1 MQRIL
6 TAAVVLLFG
15 SVLNAQTTPIYN
27 SIPSPLPPSLTS
39 QNFQAARISEF
50 GNLVKFGGTNRHL
63 TSVTVAMVT
72 WGYFSK
78 YNTAGTPNNG
88 SWSHNITLN
97 LYSVNNGNPNVPGTL
112 IQSVTQ
118 PFLIPWRPEPSPDC
132 ELNLWRAS
140 DGCHN
145 GLAFTITFDLSSL
158 QQPLPDQVIFGIA
171 YNTESAGQ
179 APTGIDGPYDDL
191 NVGLNATNTNAVPGA
206 SNPLQ
211 PQPYMNSSIPGN
223 YADNGA
229 LGVNVFRLDAGNN
242 VPNIAIEFNV
252 PAASPTSITV
262 AGMAAQA
269 AMVGAQFEA
278 PLQAKVTDMG
288 GNPFPGVT
296 VTFAAP
302 PSGASAMLSATQVMT
317 DSNGVASVTA
327 TANTKPGTYAVTASV
342 AGVAS
347 PATFN
352 LTNVAGPATAPAFVQ
367 QPHDTQAGSPITPA
381 VTVSLKD
388 ADQNPIV
395 NTPITLSIPG
405 GPAIAGATA
414 NTDTTGLATF
424 SALTI
429 QQAGTYQL
437 QASGGGLTSL
447 PSASFTITAAAAFSI
462 MPLSGF
468 NQTTAVGTAY
478 TSPLKALVH
487 DGFMNPIPA
496 APVTFAAPSSGASV
510 SFGSSAT
517 VMTDVNGIATSP
529 AMTANGQPG
538 TFQVTASTTG
548 AATAATFSLTNVVAV
563 QSNGLSATFH
573 AAADRYGGYGCEN
586 HPARHSSVG
595 G

>member
-1 MQRIL
+1 M
-6 TAAVVLLFG
+6 
-15 SVLNAQTTPIYN
+15 
-27 SIPSPLPPSLTS
+27 
-39 QNFQAARISEF
+39 
-50 GNLVKFGGTNRHL
+50 
-63 TSVTVAMVT
+63 
-72 WGYFSK
+72 
-78 YNTAGTPNNG
+78 
-88 SWSHNITLN
+88 
-97 LYSVNNGNPNVPGTL
+97 
-112 IQSVTQ
+112 
-118 PFLIPWRPEPSPDC
+118 
-132 ELNLWRAS
+132 
-140 DGCHN
+140 
-145 GLAFTITFDLSSL
+145 AFNITFDLSSL

-229 LGVNVFRLDAGNN
+229 GGVNVFRLDVGNN

-302 PSGASAMLSATQVMT
+302 PSGASAMLSSTQVMT

-327 TANTKPGTYAVTASV
+327 TANTKPGTYPVTASV
-342 AGVAS
+342 AGVTA

-352 LTNVAGPATAPAFVQ
+352 LTNVAGPATAPSLLSS
-367 QPHDTQAGSPITPA
+367 SPTTRRRAARSLPA

-388 ADQNPIV
+388 ANQNPIV
-395 NTPITLSIPG
+395 NAPITLSIPG
-405 GPAIAGATA
+405 GLAIAGATA
-414 NTDTTGLATF
+414 NTDTTGIATF

-447 PSASFTITAAAAFSI
+447 AQRILHDQPRARPGGAFHHAVKRLQPDNCSWNGLYVAPEGAGTGRFHEPDSRSAGDLRRSFQRSQCQLREFGYRDDRCQWHCHFAGYDGERTARNLPGHGIHHGRSDCSN
-462 MPLSGF
+462 LQSDQCGRSS
-468 NQTTAVGTAY
+468 QRAY
-478 TSPLKALVH
+478 LH
-487 DGFMNPIPA
+487 PA
-496 APVTFAAPSSGASV
+496 A
-510 SFGSSAT
+510 
-517 VMTDVNGIATSP
+517 D
-529 AMTANGQPG
+529 
-538 TFQVTASTTG
+538 
-548 AATAATFSLTNVVAV
+548 
-563 QSNGLSATFH
+563 
-573 AAADRYGGYGCEN
+573 
-586 HPARHSSVG
+586 
-595 G
+595 